1 MYKLSNIPDEHP
13 EIPDV
18 CHFPNVIRD
27 TNPTIRLYYS
37 KNHYS
42 IVRSDEVGNQLF
54 NFEGLRDDELKR
66 QKKILFE
73 ANNPKK
79 SIQSKQNSS
88 LDDDEALAH
97 AIKLSIAQEEA
108 EKNYLRFY
116 ASRIIK
122 RNTTDQ
128 NESSR

>member
-1 MYKLSNIPDEHP
+1 MYKTSVTPTLLK
-13 EIPDV
+13 
-18 CHFPNVIRD
+18 FPKVIDNSID
-27 TNPTIRLYYS
+27 TFRLYYRN
-37 KNHYS
+37 KHYS
-42 IVRSDEVGNQLF
+42 IVRSDGAGNQLF
-54 NFEGLRDDELKR
+54 NFEGLQGDELKR

-73 ANNPKK
+73 AKNPYK

-116 ASRIIK
+116 ASRIII
-122 RNTTDQ
+122 RNP
-128 NESSR
+128 NEEN

>member
-1 MYKLSNIPDEHP
+1 MLLPSQIYREARRRAYGLPAYPQIGGLDGSFGIYYLSP
-13 EIPDV
+13 EE
-18 CHFPNVIRD
+18 
-27 TNPTIRLYYS
+27 TNS
-37 KNHYS
+37 
-42 IVRSDEVGNQLF
+42 Q
-54 NFEGLRDDELKR
+54 GLGARRHQDFGGATDELKR

-79 SIQSKQNSS
+79 SIQSKQNSF

-116 ASRIIK
+116 ASRIII
-122 RNTTDQ
+122 RNP
-128 NESSR
+128 NEEN

>member
-1 MYKLSNIPDEHP
+1 MIILNGAPSSAPGYL
-13 EIPDV
+13 
-18 CHFPNVIRD
+18 
-27 TNPTIRLYYS
+27 
-37 KNHYS
+37 S

-116 ASRIIK
+116 ASRIII
-122 RNTTDQ
+122 RNPDEV
-128 NESSR
+128 N